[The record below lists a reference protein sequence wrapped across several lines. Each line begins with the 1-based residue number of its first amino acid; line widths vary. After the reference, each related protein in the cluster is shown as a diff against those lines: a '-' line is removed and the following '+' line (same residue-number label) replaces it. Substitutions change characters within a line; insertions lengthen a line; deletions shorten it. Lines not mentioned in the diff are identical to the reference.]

1 LGKLLLFTRRF
12 SIQSGLGGSEL
23 IDPYIILYQM
33 FTMESIIVCS
43 MQSMAE
49 YSRENIKRE
58 MLFVLASELGME
70 VEMDEYKQIV
80 IYTNLMEDKDQNL
93 IPFEFPEDY
102 W

>member
-1 LGKLLLFTRRF
+1 MRNQYQFDTVLPMM
-12 SIQSGLGGSEL
+12 
-23 IDPYIILYQM
+23 DPYIILYQM

-43 MQSMAE
+43 MQGMTE